1 MSSRNP
7 VGWSFF
13 KRTRY
18 RRSLQWQ
25 KLVRQRENRARPP
38 LSPVPAAVEKRK
50 ILARSSTA
58 TGPKFFLFFVIYHL
72 FFLSLFF
79 SWLFNYLADAAP
91 NWAQHGPP
99 RQLSPETATSA
110 VASEAKVHQ
119 RIGTTVRYYI
129 NRLTNP
135 RLQTVA
141 VTFLQL
147 KSEKRKKKGAS
158 IGPGWY
164 LDISQISVAGLACPL
179 IAPATRQQGENRCR
193 EKANGQVLYQ
203 ITNGWPWGCISCPA
217 AMNIDLLLIE
227 LIPFLHNWI
236 ESYRRR
242 WKYIV
247 RSSPTDA
254 RLFAPLADQS
264 ETDVCGG
271 KRRREF
277 VSYKTAV
284 YHFDSRTAEKE

>member
-1 MSSRNP
+1 MKFKPSLEVHENRTIIHAVAVSSRNP

-147 KSEKRKKKGAS
+147 KSEKRKKKAHQS
-158 IGPGWY
+158 
-164 LDISQISVAGLACPL
+164 
-179 IAPATRQQGENRCR
+179 
-193 EKANGQVLYQ
+193 
-203 ITNGWPWGCISCPA
+203 
-217 AMNIDLLLIE
+217 DLVGTWTFHKSL
-227 LIPFLHNWI
+227 
-236 ESYRRR
+236 
-242 WKYIV
+242 
-247 RSSPTDA
+247 
-254 RLFAPLADQS
+254 
-264 ETDVCGG
+264 
-271 KRRREF
+271 
-277 VSYKTAV
+277 
-284 YHFDSRTAEKE
+284 

>member
-1 MSSRNP
+1 MKTARLFTRLRCPAETLSDGPFLNGRAIVARFNGRNSS
-7 VGWSFF
+7 GSG
-13 KRTRY
+13 KTAHD
-18 RRSLQWQ
+18 RRC
-25 KLVRQRENRARPP
+25 RRFPP
-38 LSPVPAAVEKRK
+38 LLRKEKYWLVAAPQRVRNFFYFSLF
-50 ILARSSTA
+50 IIS
-58 TGPKFFLFFVIYHL
+58 FFLF
-72 FFLSLFF
+72 LFF

-147 KSEKRKKKGAS
+147 KSEKREKKGAS

-203 ITNGWPWGCISCPA
+203 ITNG
-217 AMNIDLLLIE
+217 
-227 LIPFLHNWI
+227 
-236 ESYRRR
+236 
-242 WKYIV
+242 
-247 RSSPTDA
+247 
-254 RLFAPLADQS
+254 
-264 ETDVCGG
+264 
-271 KRRREF
+271 
-277 VSYKTAV
+277 
-284 YHFDSRTAEKE
+284 